1 MVRTSTFAERLRF
14 IMLEKNITKS
24 QLAKAI
30 GIDKAN
36 ITRYLKGDY
45 EAKQDVVY
53 RLASVLKVTEAWLMG
68 YDAPMLADDPRIKIE
83 KQLFTNG
90 VELSEVK
97 RRLINMISD
106 LPEDR
111 AQALLTLLETAAR
124 DQ

>member
-1 MVRTSTFAERLRF
+1 VVRTSTFAERLRF